1 MKKPKP
7 KKHRPTLTPTALA
20 WLAFNCPPER
30 WDRIRELYDRRQI
43 EAIFAYLKLATDE
56 PTYRQF
62 EEMNLEPAE
71 LEARRAAEAAKLKA
85 EEDGKFAVFSGINPA
100 YNVPLTENTGALLFS
115 GLHWK
120 PFVTP
125 QQKQEMAAAQRDFD
139 LEHYEMAE
147 IPEVEF

>member
-56 PTYRQF
+56 PTDRHF
-62 EEMNLEPAE
+62 ESNAGLLNRPARVE
-71 LEARRAAEAAKLKA
+71 CLPEGRHHDHGLVSHV
-85 EEDGKFAVFSGINPA
+85 GQLSG
-100 YNVPLTENTGALLFS
+100 
-115 GLHWK
+115 
-120 PFVTP
+120 
-125 QQKQEMAAAQRDFD
+125 
-139 LEHYEMAE
+139 
-147 IPEVEF
+147 